1 MARRLGPLPRS
12 SARVGLT
19 AVIAAGLIAA
29 GYPARAAPP
38 MAVSVVPAGPLL
50 VASVREAVA
59 SPEFLDEDRLSI
71 ALERLP
77 TGTWPVVVV
86 NPGPAADVE
95 VRVAGPIADAIA
107 FKGGNRARVPA
118 GGAVTFTVIRGTRPH
133 AGAGQLVLVSAA
145 GVDRLRVAVTAQP
158 SLLERYPF
166 LPYAGGFLLLV
177 IIVAAPLSW
186 RRRRHAQPQ
195 PQPQETEEQVETTEA
210 EFAEEGMSPSPSSR
224 VPAASEGFTHSDE
237 PVRDDEL
244 NRAAYVRQLAA
255 LAREATPP
263 MVVGVFGEWGT
274 GKTSMLLQLRRQ
286 LEQLD
291 EQDPKCAYVWFDP
304 WRHQHEDNPVL
315 PLLHAIVNDLGL
327 RNRENVRRTLRTI
340 SDVLGSLVLS
350 GTLRVSLS
358 DVRKS
363 IEDYDDQHFH
373 IRSERTRL
381 DEYLGSLIDA
391 ALAAKGRERL
401 VVFVDDLDRCD
412 ADRITGLL
420 ESLKLHFNRHNCV
433 FVLGVAKG
441 PLIAAVREKYGEE
454 PVGDYLDKIIQFPF
468 EMPRMAEA
476 DFELYLDRLLAGK
489 EIAPASGMLK
499 CALPRNP
506 RSIKRFV
513 NVLILQDR
521 VAREVRDRVGDD
533 GQRHVWDRHGGV
545 TTGTSRGRYDVSIL
559 AAVLLLRDRAPETYA
574 RLTEEPSLLRRLA
587 ESAEEPADVT
597 VAVIAGQL
605 RGLGEQVPH
614 DAGSY
619 IDLVRDSPQPSDVL
633 VAESQDDGGPVVTPW
648 ISRQEEL
655 PLRGPL
661 DDLAGLVR
669 EQLNRRV
676 GDDGALIDPVVRFG
690 GEDAPRARGLDEI
703 LSARTGKLLLT
714 GAAGTGKSVLA
725 ARLARRLSESRDG
738 HVPVFLPF
746 AQLKPEHMAHVPPP
760 RAGQPTAY
768 PAGHSP
774 YERALAHALAAEYGL
789 SLVNANAMLVR
800 RRFVLVLDGLET
812 LVPEIR
818 DGFLEWAGRTEH
830 DVILT
835 GRAASVPGFEA
846 VEVIGVVASEA
857 RGRVETLL
865 SGRQVEP
872 DRLLGLTSELL
883 GSPALLAVLTGAPEW
898 IDDLPREPVRFVPW
912 YAERTLAAT
921 AAAGFDAVA
930 VAEGLR
936 EIAAEMTRRRTET
949 FPGDDPDVRAT
960 LRRAGVRPMD
970 VSPLLQAA
978 VGAGLLRQ
986 CEPHVFHFVHR
997 QVREHLAGRR

>member
-1 MARRLGPLPRS
+1 MARRLGPLLRS
-12 SARVGLT
+12 CARVGLT

-29 GYPARAAPP
+29 GFPARAA
-38 MAVSVVPAGPLL
+38 
-50 VASVREAVA
+50 
-59 SPEFLDEDRLSI
+59 PEFLDEDQLSI
-71 ALERLP
+71 PLERLP

-86 NPGPAADVE
+86 NPGPAVDVE
-95 VRVAGPIADAIA
+95 VRVAGRLADAIA
-107 FKGGNRARVPA
+107 VKGATRARVPA
-118 GGAVTFTVIRGTRPH
+118 GGVATFTVVRGTRPH
-133 AGAGQLVLVSAA
+133 AGTGQLVLISAD
-145 GVDRLRVAVTAQP
+145 GVDRLRVAVTAQS
-158 SLLERYPF
+158 SLLERFPF

-177 IIVAAPLSW
+177 AFVAAPLTW
-186 RRRRHAQPQ
+186 RRHRRAQSQPHEQ
-195 PQPQETEEQVETTEA
+195 PQPQEQPQEQEEA
-210 EFAEEGMSPSPSSR
+210 EPAEAEIGGEGVAPSPAAR

-244 NRAAYVRQLAA
+244 NRAAYVRQLAR

-263 MVVGVFGEWGT
+263 MVIGVFGEWGT
-274 GKTSMLLQLRRQ
+274 GKTSMLLQLREQ
-286 LEQLD
+286 LEELD
-291 EQDPKCAYVWFDP
+291 KQAEELGEDAKCAFVWFDP

-327 RNRENVRRTLRTI
+327 RNRENVRQTLRTI

-350 GTLRVSLS
+350 ATLRVSLP
-358 DVRKS
+358 DVRQS
-363 IEDYDDQHFH
+363 IEDYDGQHFR

-420 ESLKLHFNRHNCV
+420 ESLKLHFNRRNCV

-441 PLIAAVREKYGEE
+441 PLIAAVREKYGDE

-468 EMPRMAEA
+468 EMPRMSEA
-476 DFELYLDRLLAGK
+476 DFKRYLDRLLAGK
-489 EIAPASGMLK
+489 EIEPASGMLK

-521 VAREVRDRVGDD
+521 VAREARDRAGDD
-533 GQRHVWDRHGGV
+533 GQERHGRV
-545 TTGTSRGRYDVSIL
+545 TTGTSHGRYDVSIL

-574 RLTEEPSLLRRLA
+574 RLTEEPALLRRLA
-587 ESAEEPADVT
+587 GSAEQPADAT
-597 VAVIAGQL
+597 VAGIAGEL
-605 RGLGEQVPH
+605 RGLGERVPH

-619 IDLVRDSPQPSDVL
+619 IDLVRDSPQPSDVMA
-633 VAESQDDGGPVVTPW
+633 AESQDDGRSSVAPW

-669 EQLNRRV
+669 ERLDRRV

-690 GEDAPRARGLDEI
+690 GEAEPRARGLDEI
-703 LSARTGKLLLT
+703 LGSRTGKLLLT

-725 ARLARRLSESRDG
+725 ARLARRLSERRDG
-738 HVPVFLPF
+738 RVPVFLPF
-746 AQLKPEHMAHVPPP
+746 AALKPEHTAHVPPP
-760 RAGQPTAY
+760 RAGQPAT
-768 PAGHSP
+768 AGHST
-774 YERALAHALAAEYGL
+774 YERALTHALAAEYGL
-789 SLVNANAMLVR
+789 SLADANAMLVR
-800 RRFVLVLDGLET
+800 RRLILVLDGLEALNLST
-812 LVPEIR
+812 R
-818 DGFLEWAGRTEH
+818 ADFLAWAEHTEH
-830 DVILT
+830 DVIMT
-835 GRAASVPGFEA
+835 GRVGSAPGFEA
-846 VEVIGVVASEA
+846 VEVVGVVAAEA
-857 RGRVETLL
+857 IARLETLL
-865 SGRQVEP
+865 ATRRVDPG
-872 DRLLGLTSELL
+872 RLLGLTPELL
-883 GSPALLAVLTGAPEW
+883 GSPALLALLTGAPEW
-898 IDDLPREPVRFVPW
+898 IDELPPEPVRFVPW
-912 YAERTLAAT
+912 YGERALAAT
-921 AAAGFDAVA
+921 AVPGVEAGM
-930 VAEGLR
+930 VAEGLC

-949 FPGDDPDVRAT
+949 FLGDDPDVRAT

-997 QVREHLAGRR
+997 QVREHLAGRC

>member
-1 MARRLGPLPRS
+1 MARRLGPLPRPC
-12 SARVGLT
+12 ARGGLT
-19 AVIAAGLIAA
+19 AVITAVITAGLIAA
-29 GYPARAAPP
+29 GCPAQATPLGTVSVAPGPARIA
-38 MAVSVVPAGPLL
+38 SVV
-50 VASVREAVA
+50 EAVA

-86 NPGPAADVE
+86 NPGPVADVE

-118 GGAVTFTVIRGTRPH
+118 GGAVMFTVIRGTRPH
-133 AGAGQLVLVSAA
+133 AGAGQLVLISAA
-145 GVDRLRVAVTAQP
+145 GVDRLRVAVTARP
-158 SLLERYPF
+158 SFLERYPF
-166 LPYAGGFLLLV
+166 LPYVGGFLLLV
-177 IIVAAPLSW
+177 VIVAAPLSW
-186 RRRRHAQPQ
+186 RRRRPAQPQ
-195 PQPQETEEQVETTEA
+195 EQETEEQVETTGAEVAGEA
-210 EFAEEGMSPSPSSR
+210 VPPSPATR

-244 NRAAYVRQLAA
+244 NRSAYVRQLAA

-274 GKTSMLLQLRRQ
+274 GKTSMLLQLREQ

-291 EQDPKCAYVWFDP
+291 KQDPKCAYVWFDP

-350 GTLRVSLS
+350 ATLRVSLP

-363 IEDYDDQHFH
+363 IEDYDDQHFR

-381 DEYLGSLIDA
+381 DEYLGALIDA

-420 ESLKLHFNRHNCV
+420 ESLKLHFNRYNCV

-574 RLTEEPSLLRRLA
+574 RLTKEPSLLRRLA
-587 ESAEEPADVT
+587 ESAEAPADVT
-597 VAVIAGQL
+597 VAGIAGEL

-619 IDLVRDSPQPSDVL
+619 IDLVRDSPQPSEVL
-633 VAESQDDGGPVVTPW
+633 AAESQDDGRPPVAPW
-648 ISRQEEL
+648 ISRREEL

-661 DDLAGLVR
+661 EDLAGLVR
-669 EQLNRRV
+669 EQLDRRV
-676 GDDGALIDPVVRFG
+676 GDDGALIDAVVRFD

-703 LSARTGKLLLT
+703 LSSRTGKLLLT
-714 GAAGTGKSVLA
+714 GAPGMGKSVLA

-738 HVPVFLPF
+738 LVPVFLPF
-746 AQLKPEHMAHVPPP
+746 AQLKPEHTAHVPPP

-789 SLVNANAMLVR
+789 SLPDTNAMLVR
-800 RRFVLVLDGLET
+800 RRLILVLDGLEALASGT
-812 LVPEIR
+812 REE
-818 DGFLEWAGRTEH
+818 FLEWAEHTEH
-830 DVILT
+830 DVIMT
-835 GRAASVPGFEA
+835 GRVASAPGFEA
-846 VEVIGVVASEA
+846 VEVIGVAASEA
-857 RGRVETLL
+857 SVRLEALL
-865 SGRQVEP
+865 AARQVDP
-872 DRLLGLTSELL
+872 GRLLGLTELL
-883 GSPALLAVLTGAPEW
+883 GSPALLSVLTGAPEW
-898 IDDLPREPVRFVPW
+898 IDDLPPEPVGFVPW
-912 YAERTLAAT
+912 YARRALAAT
-921 AAAGFDAVA
+921 TVPGADADV

-997 QVREHLAGRR
+997 QVRVHLAGRR